1 MGDVPVPDVMDGGGR
16 MKRLIYALIAGAA
29 AAAIAYVICDQM
41 VAADPGPHYAPG
53 TYSRGGYKF
62 IGYVTA
68 LAGGVVFL
76 VTGGLLEGRAKKQWM
91 REQEIAHARVLKK

>member
-1 MGDVPVPDVMDGGGR
+1 MGEIPAPDVMDSSGR
-16 MKRLIYALIAGAA
+16 LKRIIIALIAGVT

-41 VAADPGPHYAPG
+41 VASDPGPHYTEG

-62 IGYVTA
+62 IGYMTA

-76 VTGGLLEGRAKKQWM
+76 ITGGILEARAKKQWM
-91 REQEIAHARVLKK
+91 REQEIASARALKK